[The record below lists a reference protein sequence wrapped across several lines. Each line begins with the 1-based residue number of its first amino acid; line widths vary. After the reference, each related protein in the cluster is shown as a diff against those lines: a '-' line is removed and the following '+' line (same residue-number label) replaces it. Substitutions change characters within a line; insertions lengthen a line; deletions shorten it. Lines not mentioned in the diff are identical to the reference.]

1 MNPIDTRTQAAID
14 AAFGH
19 VASTA
24 ATAAERATELLGT
37 MATTATRIYQ
47 RDAYLTAQ
55 SDLRHRMPTFC
66 RAFGEALRERLV
78 RELDPHSEKNRRLSA
93 ASWDTLSLVEDDE
106 VEERMFSDRISQAIA
121 HECEWELR
129 DLAAYMGAL
138 LRIGSADQER
148 NPFRPDSVGAAIFRA
163 IEAVSPE
170 RETRKL
176 LARELAPVMAKAMRL
191 CYAEIL
197 SDLKA
202 RGVQPVNLSVRG
214 VEGPGNDRVT
224 SGYASLPRDDGS
236 TSSGQGSL
244 FGGSGG
250 GGSGGSS
257 NSSSGAGF
265 DSHRDPLSSRG
276 AGLAGSTAGSLR
288 GSDPGALSRFVESG
302 RSVSGARTSTSV
314 GASRPGG
321 GAQGGHAQAV
331 ADAELMSLIR
341 RLTFMT
347 SRPGALD
354 ATPDGGLSER
364 GFAGSLADASD
375 AEAVAPASR
384 RGSVVGGLGGVSDS
398 GALGGGTGGLRGDG
412 LTGLMAVNLIRAH
425 RDELRQAS
433 SGTLDHM
440 VIDVVGSLFD
450 QILSDSRV
458 PPQMARQIAR
468 LQLPVLRVAL
478 ADPSFFS
485 SRKHPVRRFVNR
497 IASLAC
503 AFDDFEDGPGRQF
516 LARVR
521 ELVQEIIEGDF
532 DQVDVYAAKLTLLEA
547 FIEQQNES
555 DVQSHGEAAS
565 LLEGKESELRV
576 QQRYMHQLQTTLASL
591 VTQDYLRDFL
601 AQVWSQAL
609 ALAVRRDGPTAE
621 RTQRLRRAAT
631 DLVMS
636 VQPKG
641 TPALRKAFLMQLPGL
656 MKALHEG
663 MALIG
668 WPEAAQKE
676 FFGKLLPAHAESLN
690 GQPLSDLDRNL
701 LAKQLETA
709 FNAAL
714 PRSDPL
720 LSNEAKTLFGAAQIE
735 PQFSAEEVEKI
746 GFVKENAVDWDGKVD
761 IDLGD
766 DATESDATGGD
777 DGSTPVRLDLAM
789 GIDIDLG
796 KLGTDPAEPAEPTQG
811 LALMDH
817 LRVGFAYQMHL
828 KDGWK
833 KVRLSYV
840 SHGRSFFAF
849 THGRRH
855 QETLSLTSRML
866 ARMCETGRI
875 RAFESSYLLERATAR
890 ARKQLAALKPASSS
904 STTSSATH

>member
-1 MNPIDTRTQAAID
+1 MNAIDSRTQAALD

-24 ATAAERATELLGT
+24 ATAAERAAELLGT

-55 SDLRHRMPTFC
+55 ADLRHRMPTFC
-66 RAFGEALRERLV
+66 RAFGEALRERLD
-78 RELDPHSEKNRRLSA
+78 RELDPGSEKNRRLA
-93 ASWDTLSLVEDDE
+93 DASWETLALVADDE
-106 VEERMFSDRISQAIA
+106 VEERMLSDRISQAIT

-129 DLAAYMGAL
+129 DLAAYTGAL
-138 LRIGSADQER
+138 LRIGSADLDR
-148 NPFRPDSVGAAIFRA
+148 NPFRPEAVGAALFRA
-163 IEAVSPE
+163 IEAVSVE

-191 CYAEIL
+191 CYGEIL

-202 RGVQPVNLSVRG
+202 RGIQPVGLSVRG
-214 VEGPGNDRVT
+214 VEGPGSDRVV
-224 SGYASLPRDDGS
+224 SGYATLPRDDGS
-236 TSSGQGSL
+236 PSSAHGSH
-244 FGGSGG
+244 FDIGGASGG
-250 GGSGGSS
+250 LSLGG
-257 NSSSGAGF
+257 GF
-265 DSHRDPLSSRG
+265 ESHRAALSSRG
-276 AGLAGSTAGSLR
+276 AGLGGSTAGSLH
-288 GSDPGALSRFVESG
+288 GSGAGSLAGFAESG
-302 RSVSGARTSTSV
+302 RSGART
-314 GASRPGG
+314 GASRLGG
-321 GAQGGHAQAV
+321 MADGGRARAV

-354 ATPDGGLSER
+354 AAEDGASER
-364 GFAGSLADASD
+364 GFIGSQSGVPGGDAMPAGSQ
-375 AEAVAPASR
+375 
-384 RGSVVGGLGGVSDS
+384 RGALGGTTGS
-398 GALGGGTGGLRGDG
+398 GALAGGTGGLRGDG

-450 QILSDSRV
+450 QILSDTRV

-503 AFDDFEDGPGRQF
+503 AFEDFDSGAGQQF

-532 DQVDVYAAKLTLLEA
+532 DQVEVYAAKLTLLEA
-547 FIEQQNES
+547 FIEQQNER

-576 QQRYMHQLQTTLASL
+576 QQRYMHQLQTSLAPL
-591 VTQDYLRDFL
+591 VKQDYLRDFL

-621 RTQRLRRAAT
+621 RTQRLRRAAI

-663 MALIG
+663 MALVG
-668 WPEAAQKE
+668 WPEPAQKE
-676 FFGKLLPAHAESLN
+676 FLAKLLPAHAESLN

-720 LSNEAKTLFGAAQIE
+720 LSHEAKALSGAMPIE
-735 PQFSAEEVEKI
+735 PQFSAEEAERL
-746 GFVKENAVDWDGKVD
+746 GLVKENAVDWDGKLD
-761 IDLGD
+761 IDLGA
-766 DATESDATGGD
+766 DAADTGGD
-777 DGSTPVRLDLAM
+777 GAPVALDPAID
-789 GIDIDLG
+789 IDIDLDR
-796 KLGTDPAEPAEPTQG
+796 LAPEPAEPAEPTQG
-811 LALMDH
+811 PALMDH

-840 SHGRSFFAF
+840 SQGRSFFAF
-849 THGRRH
+849 THGRRY

-890 ARKQLAALKPASSS
+890 ARKQLAALKPASGSD
-904 STTSSATH
+904 AVH

>member
-1 MNPIDTRTQAAID
+1 MNAIDSRTQAALD

-24 ATAAERATELLGT
+24 ATAAERAAELLGT

-47 RDAYLTAQ
+47 RDAYLAAQ

-66 RAFGEALRERLV
+66 RAFGEALRERLD
-78 RELDPHSEKNRRLSA
+78 RELDPTSEKNRRLAA
-93 ASWDTLSLVEDDE
+93 ASWETLSLVADDE
-106 VEERMFSDRISQAIA
+106 VEERMLSDRISQAIT

-129 DLAAYMGAL
+129 DLAAYIAAL
-138 LRIGSADQER
+138 LRLGSADQER
-148 NPFRPDSVGAAIFRA
+148 NPFRPEAVGAAIFRA
-163 IEAVSPE
+163 IEAVSTE

-191 CYAEIL
+191 CYGEIL

-214 VEGPGNDRVT
+214 VEGPGSDRVT

-236 TSSGQGSL
+236 LSGVYGSH
-244 FGGSGG
+244 FDAGSGG
-250 GGSGGSS
+250 ASAGLSQGG
-257 NSSSGAGF
+257 GF
-265 DSHRDPLSSRG
+265 ESHRDALSSRG
-276 AGLAGSTAGSLR
+276 AGLGGSTAGGLR
-288 GSDPGALSRFVESG
+288 GGGTGSGRLGGFAESG
-302 RSVSGARTSTSV
+302 RSVSGARTGA
-314 GASRPGG
+314 GASRLGG
-321 GAQGGHAQAV
+321 IGDSGHARAV

-354 ATPDGGLSER
+354 AAPDGAER
-364 GFAGSLADASD
+364 SFAGSQADTSGVDGA
-375 AEAVAPASR
+375 APGSL
-384 RGSVVGGLGGVSDS
+384 RGSVSGVLGGATGP
-398 GALGGGTGGLRGDG
+398 GALAGGTGGLRGDG

-450 QILSDSRV
+450 QILSDTRV

-503 AFDDFEDGPGRQF
+503 AFEDFDSGAGQQF

-532 DQVDVYAAKLTLLEA
+532 DQVEVYAAKLTLLEA
-547 FIEQQNES
+547 FIEQQNER
-555 DVQSHGEAAS
+555 DVQSHGEAAT

-576 QQRYMHQLQTTLASL
+576 QQRYMHQLQTSLAPL
-591 VTQDYLRDFL
+591 IKQDYLRDFL

-609 ALAVRRDGPTAE
+609 ALAVRRDGPAAE
-621 RTQRLRRAAT
+621 RTQRLRRAAI

-663 MALIG
+663 MALVG
-668 WPEAAQKE
+668 WPEPAQKE
-676 FFGKLLPAHAESLN
+676 FLAKLLPAHAESLN
-690 GQPLSDLDRNL
+690 GQPLSELDRNL

-720 LSNEAKTLFGAAQIE
+720 LSHEAKALSGAMPIE
-735 PQFSAEEVEKI
+735 PQFSAEEAARL
-746 GFVKENAVDWDGKVD
+746 GLVKESAVDWDGKVD

-766 DATESDATGGD
+766 DAADTAGDTG
-777 DGSTPVRLDLAM
+777 SVPIALDPAID
-789 GIDIDLG
+789 IDIDLDR
-796 KLGTDPAEPAEPTQG
+796 LAPEPAEPAEPTRG
-811 LALMDH
+811 PALMDH
-817 LRVGFAYQMHL
+817 LRVGFAYQMNL
-828 KDGWK
+828 QDGWK

-840 SHGRSFFAF
+840 SQGRSFFAF
-849 THGRRH
+849 THGRSH
-855 QETLSLTSRML
+855 QETLSLTARML

-890 ARKQLAALKPASSS
+890 ARRQLAALKPAAG
-904 STTSSATH
+904 SATTH

>member
-1 MNPIDTRTQAAID
+1 MNPIDSRTQAALD

-24 ATAAERATELLGT
+24 ATAAERAAELLGT

-66 RAFGEALRERLV
+66 RAFGEALRERLE
-78 RELDPHSEKNRRLSA
+78 RELDPDSEKNRRLSA
-93 ASWDTLSLVEDDE
+93 ASWETLSLVADDE
-106 VEERMFSDRISQAIA
+106 VEERMLSDRISQAIT

-138 LRIGSADQER
+138 LRIGSADQDR
-148 NPFRPDSVGAAIFRA
+148 NPFRPEAVGAAIFRA
-163 IEAVSPE
+163 IEAVSTE

-176 LARELAPVMAKAMRL
+176 LARELAPVISKAMRL
-191 CYAEIL
+191 CYAEVL

-214 VEGPGNDRVT
+214 VEGPGTDRVT

-236 TSSGQGSL
+236 VSSAHGSH
-244 FGGSGG
+244 FDAGSGG
-250 GGSGGSS
+250 VSAGLSLGG
-257 NSSSGAGF
+257 GF
-265 DSHRDPLSSRG
+265 DSHRDALSSRG
-276 AGLAGSTAGSLR
+276 AGFGGSTAGGLR
-288 GSDPGALSRFVESG
+288 GSGTGAGPLGGFAESG
-302 RSVSGARTSTSV
+302 RSASGARTGVS
-314 GASRPGG
+314 ASRLGG
-321 GAQGGHAQAV
+321 IGGIGDGGHARAV

-354 ATPDGGLSER
+354 AAADGASER
-364 GFAGSLADASD
+364 GLAGSGLDAAGADG
-375 AEAVAPASR
+375 VAPGSA
-384 RGSVVGGLGGVSDS
+384 RGSVSGALGGAS
-398 GALGGGTGGLRGDG
+398 GPGTLGGGTGGLRGDG

-425 RDELRQAS
+425 REELRQAS

-503 AFDDFEDGPGRQF
+503 AFDDFDAGPGQQF

-532 DQVDVYAAKLTLLEA
+532 DQVEVYAAKLTLLEA
-547 FIEQQNES
+547 FVEQQNER

-576 QQRYMHQLQTTLASL
+576 QQRYMHQLQTTLAPL
-591 VTQDYLRDFL
+591 VAQDYLRDFL

-609 ALAVRRDGPTAE
+609 ALAVRRDGPAAD

-663 MALIG
+663 MALIS
-668 WPEAAQKE
+668 WPETAQKE
-676 FFGKLLPAHAESLN
+676 FLAKLLPAHAESLN

-720 LSNEAKTLFGAAQIE
+720 LSHEAKALTGAAQIE
-735 PQFSAEEVEKI
+735 PQFSAEEVERL
-746 GFVKENAVDWDGKVD
+746 GLVKESAVDWDGKVD

-766 DATESDATGGD
+766 DAADSAIAVSGDASAPAAFDSALG
-777 DGSTPVRLDLAM
+777 L
-789 GIDIDLG
+789 DIDLG
-796 KLGTDPAEPAEPTQG
+796 QLSTDPAEPADPTQG
-811 LALMDH
+811 AALMDH

-828 KDGWK
+828 KGAWK

-840 SHGRSFFAF
+840 SQGRSFFAF
-849 THGRRH
+849 THGRGH

-890 ARKQLAALKPASSS
+890 ARKQLASLKPAAG
-904 STTSSATH
+904 SATTH